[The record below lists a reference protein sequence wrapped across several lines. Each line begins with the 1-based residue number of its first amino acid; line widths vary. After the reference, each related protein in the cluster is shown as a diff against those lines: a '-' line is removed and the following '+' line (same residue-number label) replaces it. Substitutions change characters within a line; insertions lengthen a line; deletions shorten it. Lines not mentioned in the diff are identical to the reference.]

1 LLKVVELSATLTLLV
16 VATNEYQTSG
26 LLTPPPPVPHGL
38 VMAVYVAFIEVP
50 GVLVQVL
57 PCVILMA
64 AAQLSLEGCA
74 NKIVGM
80 QMNRKA
86 IDKNRIGDKN
96 LIVWIL
102 ACFKDWTIYFLLA
115 VKIA

>member
-26 LLTPPPPVPHGL
+26 LLTPPPLVPHGL
-38 VMAVYVAFIEVP
+38 VMAVYVAFTEVP
-50 GVLVQVL
+50 DVLVQMA
-57 PCVILMA
+57 PCVMLIA
-64 AAQLSLEGCA
+64 DAQLSLAGCA
-74 NKIVGM
+74 NKIVGI
-80 QMNRKA
+80 QMKRRTIIK
-86 IDKNRIGDKN
+86 KRIGDMN

-102 ACFKDWTIYFLLA
+102 ACFKDWTIYFLLP

>member
-26 LLTPPPPVPHGL
+26 LLPPPLPHGP
-38 VMAVYVAFIEVP
+38 VIVVYVAFTEVP
-50 GVLVQVL
+50 GILVQL
-57 PCVILMA
+57 PPCVILIA
-64 AAQLSLEGCA
+64 DAQLSLEGCA
-74 NKIVGM
+74 NKIVGI
-80 QMNRKA
+80 QMNSKA
-86 IDKNRIGDKN
+86 KNKKRIGDKN

-102 ACFKDWTIYFLLA
+102 ACFKDWTIYFLLL